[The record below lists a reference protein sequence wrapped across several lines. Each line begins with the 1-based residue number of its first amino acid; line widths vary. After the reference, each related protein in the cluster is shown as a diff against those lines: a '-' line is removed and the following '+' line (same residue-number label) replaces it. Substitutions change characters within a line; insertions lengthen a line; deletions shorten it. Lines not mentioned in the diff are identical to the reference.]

1 MRHETLTGGRMVFL
15 WAVALMAPIAWSV
28 MLVSLF
34 WLTHPVCQGS
44 SRSVMWVTG
53 GICALL
59 AIAAG
64 LFAGISLMR
73 AGSPPERAGVAP
85 FMQRLAIGMS
95 AIFSLVILVSL
106 VPVLLLTPCPV

>member
-1 MRHETLTGGRMVFL
+1 MRHESLSGGRMVFL
-15 WAVALMAPIAWSV
+15 WGIALSAPVAWSV

-34 WLTHPVCQGS
+34 WLTHPVCQGN

-53 GICALL
+53 GICAVV
-59 AIAAG
+59 AIGAG

-73 AGSPPERAGVAP
+73 AGSPPERSGIAP
-85 FMQRLAIGMS
+85 FMQRLAIGVS

-106 VPVLLLTPCPV
+106 VPVLLLTPCRV